1 MRLFKGEE
9 EGNYQS
15 IEKVPGLN
23 KTIFAVCHMLYI
35 SFS

>member
-15 IEKVPGLN
+15 IEKVLGLN
-23 KTIFAVCHMLYI
+23 KKFFCNLP
-35 SFS
+35 